1 MCVTD
6 LSTKVSPA
14 PIEETCPASRYAPIR
29 PELEKLQSANVRS
42 FELSKATLKPHRVL
56 LGLLPL
62 GSRVV
67 QLKPAWLPC
76 GAFSETTHEPAGRS
90 EAFWASFSTAPDF
103 SRMPPES
110 SAATASGCE
119 ETKFGATPIALPTT
133 AVTVSTA
140 KGARTERFLSTSG
153 NFIRILRPY
162 PISLSLPTW
171 YGPAGTSP
179 ILLARL

>member
-1 MCVTD
+1 M
-6 LSTKVSPA
+6 L
-14 PIEETCPASRYAPIR
+14 
-29 PELEKLQSANVRS
+29 PELVKLQSANVRS
-42 FELSKATLKPHRVL
+42 FELSKETLKPHRVFE
-56 LGLLPL
+56 GVSAA
-62 GSRVV
+62 GSEVY
-67 QLKPAWLPC
+67 QLKPAWLPS
-76 GAFSETTHEPAGRS
+76 GVFSETTHEPAGRS
-90 EAFWASFSTAPDF
+90 EVFWAPSSIAPIF
-103 SRMPPES
+103 SRMPPDNV
-110 SAATASGCE
+110 AATASGCE
-119 ETKFGATPIALPTT
+119 ETKFGATPIALPIT